1 LNIIDFKR
9 MKVNEKEKIFH
20 KHIKKHKRRKKIVKK
35 GVVALSGSLFE
46 KKNKSRALQSP
57 ALGVRFKYEQ
67 KQNLT
72 ERLYLIFSVLSN
84 QTSTG
89 S

>member
-1 LNIIDFKR
+1 MYGWIGKSCYNHRVILTSTIEYDNFQR
-9 MKVNEKEKIFH
+9 
-20 KHIKKHKRRKKIVKK
+20 
-35 GVVALSGSLFE
+35 GAVALSGSLFA
-46 KKNKSRALQSP
+46 KKNKSRASQSP

-84 QTSTG
+84 QTSAG
-89 S
+89 CGNFDPGR

>member
-1 LNIIDFKR
+1 
-9 MKVNEKEKIFH
+9 M
-20 KHIKKHKRRKKIVKK
+20 
-35 GVVALSGSLFE
+35 SLFISKLMQKRGCRIKATVFFA
-46 KKNKSRALQSP
+46 KKNKSRASQSP

>member
-1 LNIIDFKR
+1 MN
-9 MKVNEKEKIFH
+9 VKITNQYN
-20 KHIKKHKRRKKIVKK
+20 KDKICLICIFCLYIYKQLK
-35 GVVALSGSLFE
+35 YFYYGAVALSGSLFA
-46 KKNKSRALQSP
+46 KKNKSRASQSP

>member
-1 LNIIDFKR
+1 MIRVSISINCLFVQAQTQFILLTLTSYSY
-9 MKVNEKEKIFH
+9 E
-20 KHIKKHKRRKKIVKK
+20 
-35 GVVALSGSLFE
+35 GAVALSGSLFA
-46 KKNKSRALQSP
+46 KKNKSRASQSP

>member
-1 LNIIDFKR
+1 MKLNIDNVR
-9 MKVNEKEKIFH
+9 
-20 KHIKKHKRRKKIVKK
+20 
-35 GVVALSGSLFE
+35 GLSHYAAVFFA
-46 KKNKSRALQSP
+46 KKNKSRASQSP

>member
-1 LNIIDFKR
+1 MKKKKYFINISKNI
-9 MKVNEKEKIFH
+9 KEGYMFIA
-20 KHIKKHKRRKKIVKK
+20 IKGYSV
-35 GVVALSGSLFE
+35 
-46 KKNKSRALQSP
+46 SP

-84 QTSTG
+84 QTSTE